1 MPDNEK
7 KMPTVSGRS
16 KAAREDVTG
25 RLIAHFK
32 DLIRQGEIQPG
43 HRLPPERVL
52 ADQLEVNRG
61 SLRQALKVLQVMGVL
76 SQRVGDG
83 TYLCADA
90 RQILREPMDFLLLMS
105 GVSNDELFDL
115 RLFVEP
121 ELAAAAAANASTANL
136 VELLSAVDA
145 LERSRTTEQRIDAD
159 LAFHEAIFRAA
170 GNGLCLLIFTV
181 IQRAVLQSMKHSAR
195 LMKRETTLEAHR
207 LIFQAIDRRDP
218 RAARAAMVRHLA
230 DAKASLHIPTVN
242 GVDAVAPRIVKGVPK
257 AASRMPSGSNVTD
270 RARPDGGRTRR
281 G

>member
-7 KMPTVSGRS
+7 EMPSVSGRS
-16 KAAREDVTG
+16 QAAREHVTG

-43 HRLPPERVL
+43 HRLPPEREL
-52 ADQLEVNRG
+52 ADQLKVNRG

-121 ELAAAAAANASTANL
+121 ELAAAAAVKASTANL

-195 LMKRETTLEAHR
+195 LMKQEATLEAHR

-230 DAKASLHIPTVN
+230 DAKASLHTAALN
-242 GVDAVAPRIVKGVPK
+242 GVDAVAPRIVK
-257 AASRMPSGSNVTD
+257 AAARMPSGSNVTD

>member
-1 MPDNEK
+1 MPP
-7 KMPTVSGRS
+7 PTGG
-16 KAAREDVTG
+16 KGGAREDVTA
-25 RLIAHFK
+25 RLISHFK
-32 DLIRQGEIQPG
+32 ELIRKGEIQPG
-43 HRLPPERVL
+43 NRLPPEREL

-76 SQRVGDG
+76 AQRVGDG

-121 ELAAAAAANASTANL
+121 ELAAAAAAKASTANL

-145 LERSRTTEQRIDAD
+145 LERSRSTEQRIDAD

-170 GNGLCLLIFTV
+170 GNNLCLLIFTV

-195 LMKRETTLEAHR
+195 LMKQEATLKAHR

-218 RAARAAMVRHLA
+218 QAARAAMVTHLA
-230 DAKASLHIPTVN
+230 EAKASLHTPAVN
-242 GVDAVAPRIVKGVPK
+242 GVDAVAPRLVKGAGRPR
-257 AASRMPSGSNVTD
+257 AISRTARALNVTD
-270 RARPDGGRTRR
+270 AARPNGGRTRR